1 MACIRIATER
11 LFMLNGEKYSTTIFS
26 KRIDMESY
34 LNVVMALSGVYFQG
48 FSLIQLIIPKS
59 KSITP

>member
-1 MACIRIATER
+1 
-11 LFMLNGEKYSTTIFS
+11 MLNGEKYSTTIFS